1 MNSYSHV
8 QNFSLYGDREKIMKV
23 VKEFNE
29 LGWDIIG
36 EVAILS
42 IPFYAV
48 AWPRENGEPIY
59 PSSYQTQG

>member
-1 MNSYSHV
+1 MDSYSHV
-8 QNFSLYGDREKIMKV
+8 QNFSLYGDQEEIMKV

-36 EVAILS
+36 EIAILG